1 MSVTNLFKAKQNSN
15 ILYISAI
22 TLTATLGG
30 LLFGYDT
37 AVISG
42 AVGSLKSF
50 FITPLLNDPDAAVKV
65 ITQFKVIGL
74 VSFAFVLTLILS
86 FLKRMFTNGRKLI
99 IYSGIAT
106 LFITL
111 TVYYLFLRHGNKLD
125 ESLINVI
132 HGFNISSALIGCII
146 GGSLAGY
153 ISQNIGRKNGLA
165 IAALLFLLSAI
176 GSAMPDKM
184 NIFGGE
190 VLGMFMVYRVLGG
203 IGV

>member
-1 MSVTNLFKAKQNSN
+1 MSVTNLFKAKQHSN

-65 ITQFKVIGL
+65 ITQFKVIGV
-74 VSFAFVLTLILS
+74 VSFAFVLTLVLS
-86 FLKRMFTNGRKLI
+86 FLKRLFISGRKLV
-99 IYSGIAT
+99 IYSGVFVV
-106 LFITL
+106 FISL
-111 TVYYLFLRHGNKLD
+111 IVYYLFLRHGNELD

-132 HGFNISSALIGCII
+132 HGFNISSALIG
-146 GGSLAGY
+146 
-153 ISQNIGRKNGLA
+153 
-165 IAALLFLLSAI
+165 
-176 GSAMPDKM
+176 
-184 NIFGGE
+184 
-190 VLGMFMVYRVLGG
+190 
-203 IGV
+203 